1 MGKLSARG
9 TAGVGEAEGI
19 GRVSQQEPQQKREEQ
34 RNSDS
39 DDKPK
44 VVEKVHH
51 QI

>member
-9 TAGVGEAEGI
+9 RAGVGEAEGEK
-19 GRVSQQEPQQKREEQ
+19 GEEQ
-34 RNSDS
+34 RHDDG

-44 VVEKVHH
+44 VDEKIHH